1 MLSAALLLLIGL
13 ATPPPVVVACIDADP
28 LSEAAVAVVA
38 ARVTAARVVPRLRC
52 PIAGHRVRIVERGAG
67 VHGTMLEL
75 QTPDGRRLHRRL
87 PWLASAEGGWMQTA
101 MADQLGVLAARLAGL
116 LAEAQLSAP
125 AGPVAVELIEEPPT
139 DDLPVVAL
147 APAVRPK
154 PVKRGPSSPRAEVPV
169 ARPASPVTVAA
180 LPPAPL
186 PPAPPPE
193 ASIFP
198 APTASLVAA
207 PAAAARTA
215 AARTAAARTAATT
228 LSVPAAPPL
237 AGWQIGA
244 DMGARVRGA
253 AGIAPDTALRL
264 GWRRF
269 MTEVAWQ
276 PAVDLDAEGRPL
288 RVEALAFAVG
298 VEWPGWRSDRVRL
311 SVPLSALAERLTMQR
326 LDVPSASHV
335 LWQGGARA
343 GVRLAFQLTGGWF
356 LEGSVDGRVTPIGR
370 IQVVDGPELSFNQ
383 LGARMGLGLV
393 FLPGR

>member
-1 MLSAALLLLIGL
+1 MLSAALTLLIGL
-13 ATPPPVVVACIDADP
+13 TAPPPVVVACIDADP

-38 ARVTAARVVPRLRC
+38 ARVTAARVVARVRC
-52 PIAGHRVRIVERGAG
+52 PASGHRVRIVERGG
-67 VHGTMLEL
+67 PMVGTVLEL
-75 QTPDGRRLHRRL
+75 QTPDGRRLRRRL

-125 AGPVAVELIEEPPT
+125 AGPVVTASVDAPPVDAASPRSVKRRTPAPPPT
-139 DDLPVVAL
+139 KPSRIAAS
-147 APAVRPK
+147 APQSA
-154 PVKRGPSSPRAEVPV
+154 PS
-169 ARPASPVTVAA
+169 PAPE
-180 LPPAPL
+180 PL

-193 ASIFP
+193 ASILTAP
-198 APTASLVAA
+198 APPIVVAA
-207 PAAAARTA
+207 VAPIPVSVASVTPATV
-215 AARTAAARTAATT
+215 
-228 LSVPAAPPL
+228 SAAPVTPRPE

-244 DMGARVRGA
+244 DMGARIRGA

-269 MTEVAWQ
+269 MAEVAWQ

-288 RVEALAFAVG
+288 RVQGLAFAMG
-298 VEWPGWRSDRVRL
+298 VEWPGWRSQRVRL
-311 SVPLSALAERLTMQR
+311 SVPLSALVERLAVQR
-326 LDVPSASHV
+326 LDVPGVSHT

-343 GVRLAFQLTGGWF
+343 GVRVAFRLMGSWF